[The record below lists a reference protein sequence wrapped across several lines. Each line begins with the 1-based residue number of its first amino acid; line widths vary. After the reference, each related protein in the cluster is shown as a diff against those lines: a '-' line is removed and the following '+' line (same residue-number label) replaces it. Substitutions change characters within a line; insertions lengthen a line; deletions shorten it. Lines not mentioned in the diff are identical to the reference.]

1 LIEGDIQMKTTRTL
15 VISLAM
21 ALLSA
26 PLLSG
31 QDLSR
36 YRKFSLGTSLA
47 AVSKQVGQDSRQ
59 ATLIHERPAV
69 IQTLTD
75 WPLDTSGGAVGVNP
89 VSQIVFT
96 FCNGELFK
104 MVVTYDNHAIE
115 GLTEDDMVRAISG
128 RYGTGTRLYPEIN
141 LPTHEVYEPRDT
153 VIARWDDPQNSVS
166 LIRSGIR
173 ESFELVV
180 LSKRLDAEARASSI
194 ESVRLDQEEAPQ
206 KEIDRKKKEVDDL
219 EVARQANQKTFRP

>member
-1 LIEGDIQMKTTRTL
+1 
-15 VISLAM
+15 
-21 ALLSA
+21 
-26 PLLSG
+26 
-31 QDLSR
+31 
-36 YRKFSLGTSLA
+36 
-47 AVSKQVGQDSRQ
+47 
-59 ATLIHERPAV
+59 
-69 IQTLTD
+69 
-75 WPLDTSGGAVGVNP
+75 
-89 VSQIVFT
+89 
-96 FCNGELFK
+96 

-141 LPTHEVYEPRDT
+141 LPTHEVYQPRDT

-194 ESVRLDQEEAPQ
+194 ESLRLDQEEAPQ

>member
-1 LIEGDIQMKTTRTL
+1 LIEGDIQMKMTRNL
-15 VISLAM
+15 LISLTM
-21 ALLSA
+21 VLLSA

-47 AVSKQVGQDSRQ
+47 ALSKQIGQDPHQ
-59 ATLIHERPAV
+59 ANLIHQRPAV

-75 WPLDTSGGAVGVNP
+75 WPLDTSGGAVRVDP
-89 VSQIVFT
+89 VSQILFT
-96 FCNGELFK
+96 FCNGELYK
-104 MVVTYDNHAIE
+104 MVITYDDHATE
-115 GLTEDDMVRAISG
+115 GLTEGDMVRAVSV
-128 RYGTGTRLYPEIN
+128 RYGMGIRLYPEIN
-141 LPTHEVYEPRDT
+141 LPANDAYALSDA
-153 VIARWDDPQNSVS
+153 VIARWDDSENSVS

-180 LSKRLDAEARASSI
+180 LSKRLDAEARAASI

-206 KEIDRKKKEVDDL
+206 REIDRKKKEADDL